1 MRVIIDDIMSSKKQT
16 LVNTVNCV
24 GVMGKGIA
32 LEFKRKYPDMYK
44 EYVSRCK
51 EHAVR
56 PGKPYLYSDLT
67 GASVL
72 LFPTKD
78 HWRSP
83 SKLEYIIDGL
93 DWFTEHY
100 KDLGITSVAFPP
112 LGCGNGGLKWEVV
125 GPIMY
130 QKLSKLPIDV
140 DIYAPFG
147 TKKEYLTE
155 EYLRTQDAEY
165 DRNLIGSKYYH
176 YNPNWLLA
184 LEVMRKVNAGKYTL
198 HVGRVLF
205 QKICYV
211 LTREGVQTGFSFRP
225 AWYGPYSEQVTDAIT
240 ILSNSNFIIE
250 KQHPNGKMV
259 EISVSPRFKL
269 PAQEYSSRDLKAM
282 EKCIDLFSRVKNTQH
297 AEIIATILY
306 EFDRQRSEH
315 KETSEEDVFNGVM
328 NWEKRWKGTKD
339 QEVRMTIRSLASL
352 GWIDPLPSDY
362 EAELI

>member
-155 EYLRTQDAEY
+155 EYLSLQSQLAFGPGSNAE
-165 DRNLIGSKYYH
+165 SKC
-176 YNPNWLLA
+176 
-184 LEVMRKVNAGKYTL
+184 R
-198 HVGRVLF
+198 
-205 QKICYV
+205 
-211 LTREGVQTGFSFRP
+211 
-225 AWYGPYSEQVTDAIT
+225 
-240 ILSNSNFIIE
+240 
-250 KQHPNGKMV
+250 
-259 EISVSPRFKL
+259 
-269 PAQEYSSRDLKAM
+269 
-282 EKCIDLFSRVKNTQH
+282 
-297 AEIIATILY
+297 
-306 EFDRQRSEH
+306 
-315 KETSEEDVFNGVM
+315 
-328 NWEKRWKGTKD
+328 
-339 QEVRMTIRSLASL
+339 
-352 GWIDPLPSDY
+352 
-362 EAELI
+362 